1 MHQVWVRGMA
11 ARGGGDDGRYATSW
25 RYGDSPRLCGGWLVF
40 PQLAMRTWL
49 ALLVWQ
55 KTVAMGQPAACRG
68 WCHLGRPAAPCQEYP
83 RLDTA
88 ALQCVQHCG
97 LVLLWGSKLIPCT
110 FTLRKWIM
118 KVRVFAT
125 RVRVATDFAEDDII
139 QLSFSVTSAK

>member
-1 MHQVWVRGMA
+1 MHQCWVRGMA
-11 ARGGGDDGRYATSW
+11 AQGGGDDGRYATSW

-40 PQLAMRTWL
+40 PQQLSMRRWL
-49 ALLVWQ
+49 ALPVWQ
-55 KTVAMGQPAACRG
+55 KTVAMGQPAEVGVTLAG
-68 WCHLGRPAAPCQEYP
+68 LQHPAKNTLAWI
-83 RLDTA
+83 L
-88 ALQCVQHCG
+88 QHCSVCSRV
-97 LVLLWGSKLIPCT
+97 VLRCGSKLIPCT